1 MRNACDLN
9 GNSHANTRCTNEDYW
24 RLIKIPLPILT
35 QKYVKFP
42 NHNVTINQFCYI
54 YLWQTS
60 TIFMFGFG
68 THELSPFDFRHR
80 TRNSSQNYA
89 LHAKGLCK
97 ANITKSTKSI
107 IILLLITL
115 LSSCIYLSKSAHKL
129 NPSGIVPAHLNLLH
143 RGHRGKCFH
152 DRQPHTLTLTT
163 FLTIVPVFRKVRFI
177 SLVDWSI
184 ASLKCLQKSSSK

>member
-68 THELSPFDFRHR
+68 THELSPFDFRHC

-89 LHAKGLCK
+89 LHAKGLYK

-115 LSSCIYLSKSAHKL
+115 LSSSHQVLSRL
-129 NPSGIVPAHLNLLH
+129 TWI
-143 RGHRGKCFH
+143 CF
-152 DRQPHTLTLTT
+152 T
-163 FLTIVPVFRKVRFI
+163 VA
-177 SLVDWSI
+177 I
-184 ASLKCLQKSSSK
+184 AANASMTASHIRSRWLRSWRLCLFFEK